1 MTTDLSTA
9 PLDLVEL
16 SRQFIGGQWRE
27 GSSEKQLHSTNPY
40 DGEVLA
46 SYPAGSL
53 EDVDAAYRAADD
65 ARHGWREMNAYQ
77 RRTVFEKAVA
87 YVEAHHDEIV
97 TMIREEVGGTAL
109 KANFEIGLVIDL
121 LKEAGTFPLRME
133 GKIMPSPIPD
143 RENYLFREPLGVV
156 GVISPFNFP
165 FFLSMKP
172 VATALGAG
180 NAVVLKPHEDTAV
193 TGGTLLGRIFE
204 AAGLPAG
211 VLNVVLTDIPTIG
224 DGFVEHPV
232 PRAIVF
238 TGSNSVGARVAEAA
252 GRTLKKV
259 LLELGGNNAFI
270 VLDDA
275 DLDLAVDAAVF
286 SRFTHQG
293 QICMSANRVL
303 VQRGIRKAFEE
314 RYVAKVET
322 LTVGDPGS
330 PETIIG
336 PVINERQAANLG
348 GLVRRALD
356 GGARALVKGEV
367 DGNLVHPT
375 VLTDVTSDMEVARVE
390 MFGPVVVLEEF
401 ETDEDAVR
409 IANDSDFGLSGAV
422 HTGDVERGMR
432 IARKVE
438 TGMIHIN
445 DASIHDEPIIAFGG
459 SKQSGFGRLNGQ
471 WSLDEFTEMKW
482 ISVNRG
488 RRRFPY

>member
-1 MTTDLSTA
+1 MSTTTGPDLTIEA
-9 PLDLVEL
+9 L
-16 SRQFIGGQWRE
+16 SAQYIGGEWRD
-27 GSSEKQLHSTNPY
+27 GTAGTALTNTDPY
-40 DGEVLA
+40 SGATLA
-46 SYPAGSL
+46 TYQGASR
-53 EDVDAAYRAADD
+53 EDLDAAYRAADS
-65 ARHGWREMNAYQ
+65 ARHGWRDMNAYA
-77 RRTVFEKAVA
+77 RREIFENAVA
-87 YVEAHHDEIV
+87 YVQEHRPEIIE
-97 TMIREEVGGTAL
+97 MIRAEVGGTAL
-109 KANFEIGLVIDL
+109 KANFEIGLVIDI
-121 LKEAGTFPLRME
+121 LKEAATFPLRME

-180 NAVVLKPHEDTAV
+180 NAVVLKPHEDTTV
-193 TGGTLLGRIFE
+193 TGGTLLARIFE

-211 VLNVVLTDIPTIG
+211 VLNVVLTDIATIG

-238 TGSNSVGARVAEAA
+238 TGSNSVGAHVAGVA
-252 GRTLKKV
+252 GRHLKKV

-275 DLDLAVDAAVF
+275 DLELAVDAAVF

-303 VQRGIRKAFEE
+303 VQSGVREEFEK

-322 LTVGDPGS
+322 LTVGDPGAAD
-330 PETIIG
+330 TIIG
-336 PVINERQAANLG
+336 PVINGRQAANLE
-348 GLVRRALD
+348 GLVQRALD
-356 GGARALVKGEV
+356 GGARPLVKGQV

-375 VLTDVTSDMEVARVE
+375 VLTDVPTDSEAFRVE

-401 ETDEDAVR
+401 VSDDDAVR
-409 IANDSDFGLSGAV
+409 LANDSDFGLSGAV
-422 HTGDVERGMR
+422 HTTDIERGMR
-432 IARKVE
+432 IARRVE

-488 RRRFPY
+488 RRQFPY

>member
-1 MTTDLSTA
+1 MTTDVNPALPSIA
-9 PLDLVEL
+9 DL
-16 SRQFIGGQWRE
+16 SRQFIGGCWID
-27 GSSEKQLHSTNPY
+27 GASEKQLQNEDPFSG
-40 DGEVLA
+40 DVLA

-53 EDVDAAYRAADD
+53 EDLDAAYRAADE
-65 ARHGWREMNAYQ
+65 ARHGWREMNAYE

-87 YVEAHHDEIV
+87 YVEAHRGDIV
-97 TMIREEVGGTAL
+97 TMICQEVGGTAL
-109 KANFEIGLVIDL
+109 KANFEIGLVIDII
-121 LKEAGTFPLRME
+121 KEAATYPLRME

-180 NAVVLKPHEDTAV
+180 NAVVLKPHEDTVV
-193 TGGTLLGRIFE
+193 TGGTLLATIFE

-211 VLNVVLTDIPTIG
+211 VLNVVLSDISTIG

-238 TGSNSVGARVAEAA
+238 TGSNAVGAHVAEVA
-252 GRTLKKV
+252 GRNLKKV

-293 QICMSANRVL
+293 QICMSANRMF
-303 VQRGIRKAFEE
+303 VQSGIRKAFEE
-314 RYVAKVET
+314 RYVAKVES
-322 LTVGDPGS
+322 LTVGDPS
-330 PETIIG
+330 VPETIIG
-336 PVINERQAANLG
+336 PVINKRQAGTLG
-348 GLVRRALD
+348 GLVQRALD
-356 GGARALVKGEV
+356 SGARPLLKGAV
-367 DGNLVHPT
+367 HGTLVHPT
-375 VLTDVTSDMEVARVE
+375 VLTDVTPDMEVARVE
-390 MFGPVVVLEEF
+390 MFGPVVILEEF
-401 ETDEDAVR
+401 ESDEDAVR
-409 IANDSDFGLSGAV
+409 RANDSDFGLSGAV
-422 HTGDVERGMR
+422 HTGDIERGMR

-445 DASIHDEPIIAFGG
+445 DTSIHDEPIIAFGG

-488 RRRFPY
+488 RRQFPY

>member
-1 MTTDLSTA
+1 MTNDTDRSALTIG
-9 PLDLVEL
+9 EL
-16 SRQFIGGQWRE
+16 SRQFIGGSWRA
-27 GSSEKQLHSTNPY
+27 GSSEKQLRNTDPF
-40 DGEVLA
+40 DGQVL
-46 SYPAGSL
+46 SQFSAGSL

-77 RRTVFEKAVA
+77 RRTVFEKAVS
-87 YVEAHHDEIV
+87 YVADHHDEIV
-97 TMIREEVGGTAL
+97 DLIRQEVGGTAL
-109 KANFEIGLVIDL
+109 KANFEIGLVIDI
-121 LKEAGTFPLRME
+121 LKEAGTYPLRME

-180 NAVVLKPHEDTAV
+180 NAVVLKPHEDTIV
-193 TGGTLLGRIFE
+193 TGGTLLARIFE

-211 VLNVVLTDIPTIG
+211 VLNVVLSDIPTIG

-238 TGSNSVGARVAEAA
+238 TGSNAVGAHVAEVA
-252 GRTLKKV
+252 GRNLKKV

-303 VQRGIRKAFEE
+303 VQSSIRKEFEE
-314 RYVAKVET
+314 KYIAKIET
-322 LTVGDPGS
+322 LTVGDPGAA
-330 PETIIG
+330 ETIIG
-336 PVINERQAANLG
+336 PVINERQATNLG
-348 GLVRRALD
+348 GLVKRALD
-356 GGARALVKGEV
+356 SGARLLLKGEV
-367 DGNLVHPT
+367 DGTLVHPT
-375 VLTDVTSDMEVARVE
+375 VLTDVTREMEVSRVE

-401 ETDEDAVR
+401 EDDEDAV
-409 IANDSDFGLSGAV
+409 
-422 HTGDVERGMR
+422 
-432 IARKVE
+432 
-438 TGMIHIN
+438 
-445 DASIHDEPIIAFGG
+445 
-459 SKQSGFGRLNGQ
+459 
-471 WSLDEFTEMKW
+471 
-482 ISVNRG
+482 
-488 RRRFPY
+488 

>member
-1 MTTDLSTA
+1 MTIIGAPALTITDLTA
-9 PLDLVEL
+9 
-16 SRQFIGGQWRE
+16 QFIGGRWRE
-27 GSSEKQLHSTNPY
+27 GSSGTELLNTDPFS
-40 DGEVLA
+40 GEVLA
-46 SYPAGSL
+46 SYPAASL
-53 EDVDAAYRAADD
+53 DDLDAAYRAADE
-65 ARHGWREMNAYQ
+65 ARRGWREMNAYE
-77 RRTVFEKAVA
+77 RRAIFENAVT
-87 YVEAHHDEIV
+87 YVESHRDEIV
-97 TMIREEVGGTAL
+97 TMIRQEVGGTAL
-109 KANFEIGLVIDL
+109 KANFEIGLVTDI
-121 LKEAGTFPLRME
+121 LKEAATFPLRME

-180 NAVVLKPHEDTAV
+180 NAVVLKPHEDTLV
-193 TGGTLLGRIFE
+193 TGGTLLAKIFE
-204 AAGLPAG
+204 EAGLPAG
-211 VLNVVLTDIPTIG
+211 VLNVVVTDISTIG

-238 TGSNSVGARVAEAA
+238 TGSNAVGAHVAEVA
-252 GRTLKKV
+252 GRNLKKV

-303 VQRGIRKAFEE
+303 VQKGIRPAFEE
-314 RYVAKVET
+314 KYVAKVES
-322 LTVGDPGS
+322 LTVGDPGAQD
-330 PETIIG
+330 TIIG
-336 PVINERQAANLG
+336 PVINERQATNLG
-348 GLVRRALD
+348 GLVQRALD
-356 GGARALVKGEV
+356 AGARPLVKGEV
-367 DGNLVHPT
+367 DGTLVHPT
-375 VLTDVTSDMEVARVE
+375 VLTDVTRDMEVARVE

-401 ETDEDAVR
+401 DADEDAVR

-422 HTGDVERGMR
+422 HTTDIERGMR
-432 IARKVE
+432 IARNVE